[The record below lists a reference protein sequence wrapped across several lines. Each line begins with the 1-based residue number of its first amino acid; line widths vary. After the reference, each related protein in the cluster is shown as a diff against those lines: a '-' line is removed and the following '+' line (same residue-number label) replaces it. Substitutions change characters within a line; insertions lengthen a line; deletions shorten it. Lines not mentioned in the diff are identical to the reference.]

1 MYYGVRWTGT
11 NVFLLL
17 KVAGLLRVH
26 LRFTIQINAV
36 STRFISTG
44 KTFNVPEIEKKKDTA
59 DFTDGVYFYSLS
71 RRGGVYVTIA
81 IIGPI
86 ILT

>member
-1 MYYGVRWTGT
+1 M
-11 NVFLLL
+11 
-17 KVAGLLRVH
+17 
-26 LRFTIQINAV
+26 RFTIQINAV

-44 KTFNVPEIEKKKDTA
+44 KTFNVSEIEKKDTA
-59 DFTDGVYFYSLS
+59 DFTDGVSFYSLS

-86 ILT
+86 ILTRFQVESLEQESKQAVAIEFLIYFIT